1 MEFSGYLRFL
11 LALVFVLGLIGL
23 ATAVM
28 RRMGLGFPAG
38 SLKRPG
44 NRRLSVVETAPLDGR
59 RRLVLIRRD
68 DTEHLIV
75 LSPSSELVIESG
87 IEAGDVKA
95 SDVKAGTPETPAGGN
110 RT

>member
-23 ATAVM
+23 AAAVM

-38 SLKRPG
+38 ALKRPG

-59 RRLVLIRRD
+59 RRLVLVRRD

-75 LSPSSELVIESG
+75 LGPTSELVIETG
-87 IEAGDVKA
+87 IKTGDIKT
-95 SDVKAGTPETPAGGN
+95 GGPETPADGN
-110 RT
+110 ET

>member
-1 MEFSGYLRFL
+1 MEFSGYLKFM

-75 LSPSSELVIESG
+75 LGPNSELVIESG
-87 IEAGDVKA
+87 IKAGDIKTVA
-95 SDVKAGTPETPAGGN
+95 PETPADGPADGN
-110 RT
+110 ET